1 MAMMGNERSGAQ
13 PFLVA
18 SVFLGEVWMGIG
30 VRPPFF
36 FFLSSIDSRNA
47 SVFLVSAA

>member
-36 FFLSSIDSRNA
+36 FFFSLQLTR
-47 SVFLVSAA
+47 VMPPFYL